1 MKLFVVFE
9 LKYLE
14 DYIRERVVFSVRLKL
29 FKYMF
34 FVIICIFEVEIK
46 FFNNNWV
53 IDMLVEFRIIDLS
66 RDGWEI
72 FDII

>member
-1 MKLFVVFE
+1 MYLVFIRFFFIFVGNEKVFNEKRLKLFVVFE

-34 FVIICIFEVEIK
+34 FVIICIIEVEIK
-46 FFNNNWV
+46 FFNNN
-53 IDMLVEFRIIDLS
+53 
-66 RDGWEI
+66 
-72 FDII
+72 

>member
-1 MKLFVVFE
+1 MYLVFISFFFIFVGNEKVFNEKRLKLFVVFE

-34 FVIICIFEVEIK
+34 FVIICIIEVEIK
-46 FFNNNWV
+46 FFNNN
-53 IDMLVEFRIIDLS
+53 
-66 RDGWEI
+66 
-72 FDII
+72 

>member
-1 MKLFVVFE
+1 MFNEKRLKLFVVFE

-14 DYIRERVVFSVRLKL
+14 DYIRERVVLSVRLKL

-46 FFNNNWV
+46 FFNNN
-53 IDMLVEFRIIDLS
+53 
-66 RDGWEI
+66 
-72 FDII
+72 

>member
-1 MKLFVVFE
+1 MYLVFISCFFIFVGNEKVFNEKRLKLFVVFE

-46 FFNNNWV
+46 FFNNN
-53 IDMLVEFRIIDLS
+53 
-66 RDGWEI
+66 
-72 FDII
+72 

>member
-1 MKLFVVFE
+1 MFKEKRLKLFVVFE

-46 FFNNNWV
+46 FFNNN
-53 IDMLVEFRIIDLS
+53 
-66 RDGWEI
+66 
-72 FDII
+72 